1 MDSSKGSI
9 ESAVEWILNG
19 FQERPFDVKQR
30 QVSMLKS
37 SLKSILGFESRWK
50 FVCSIFTSIFCTDF
64 FAFGIF
70 FYDLVFC
77 KKKIAYGTQVGHFL
91 IFKQ

>member
-37 SLKSILGFESRWK
+37 SLKSILGFESR
-50 FVCSIFTSIFCTDF
+50 
-64 FAFGIF
+64 
-70 FYDLVFC
+70 
-77 KKKIAYGTQVGHFL
+77 
-91 IFKQ
+91 